1 MLPHVMTNFTD
12 YQKQKH
18 LVVLVALP
26 TGVAHYNM
34 LVALPTGVA
43 HYNTTNMDNVVG
55 STHCKLQIII
65 FWLPNMT
72 DVMKLLSQ
80 FLGTWHGANINMW
93 QCLVIDRISA

>member
-1 MLPHVMTNFTD
+1 MNSKRKDWMLPHVMTDFTD
-12 YQKQKH
+12 HQKQKH
-18 LVVLVALP
+18 LVV
-26 TGVAHYNM
+26 